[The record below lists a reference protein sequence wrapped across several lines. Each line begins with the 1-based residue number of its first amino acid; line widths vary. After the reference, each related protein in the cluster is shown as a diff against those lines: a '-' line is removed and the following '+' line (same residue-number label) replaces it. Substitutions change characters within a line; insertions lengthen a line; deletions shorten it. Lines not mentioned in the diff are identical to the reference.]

1 MHFKDLCIDFWFEL
15 IFIQGSP
22 RGGERFQMD
31 TILQHYV
38 YSKRFWLEIYKVS
51 THVIVNLLKPNLF

>member
-31 TILQHYV
+31 TLLHV
-38 YSKRFWLEIYKVS
+38 YSKKDFDQKYIKLAHMWLS
-51 THVIVNLLKPNLF
+51 TS

>member
-31 TILQHYV
+31 TILQHHV
-38 YSKRFWLEIYKVS
+38 YSKKDFD
-51 THVIVNLLKPNLF
+51 

>member
-31 TILQHYV
+31 TILQHHV
-38 YSKRFWLEIYKVS
+38 YSKKDFDQKYIKLAHMWLS
-51 THVIVNLLKPNLF
+51 TS